1 MQLKQGDKMLR
12 SCKYCGRVHDEDY
25 VCKRKPI
32 VKKKIDAAVKLRNTA
47 DWKNMR
53 DKIKRR
59 DKYLCQVC
67 VRELYNTRRKYN
79 CNDLQVHHVIP
90 INSNHELKLE
100 DSNLITL
107 CSMHHSMCDKGQIP
121 YEEVKRII
129 DEQENK
135 KERILC

>member
-1 MQLKQGDKMLR
+1 MQLRQGDKMLH
-12 SCKYCGRVHDEDY
+12 SCKYCGRVHGEDY
-25 VCKRKPI
+25 VCKKKPI
-32 VKKKIDAAVKLRNTA
+32 VKKKIDDAAKFRNTA
-47 DWKNMR
+47 VWKDMR

-59 DKYLCQVC
+59 DKYFCQIC
-67 VRELYNTRRKYN
+67 IRGLYGTWRKYN
-79 CNDLQVHHVIP
+79 CENLQVHHAIL

-129 DEQENK
+129 EQGQV
-135 KERILC
+135 

>member
-1 MQLKQGDKMLR
+1 MLR
-12 SCKYCGRVHDEDY
+12 SCKYCGRVHGEDY
-25 VCKRKPI
+25 ICKKKPI
-32 VKKKIDAAVKLRNTA
+32 VKKKIDAAAKFRNTA
-47 DWKNMR
+47 AWKDMR

-67 VRELYNTRRKYN
+67 VRKLYNTRRKYN
-79 CNDLQVHHVIP
+79 CNDLQVHHAIP
-90 INSNHELKLE
+90 INSSDELKLE